1 MKKLINDPF
10 QVTVESIEGYANA
23 YPEIVKLISP
33 HVVARRDAPVKG
45 KVGVVIGGGSGHEP
59 LFLGWVGYGMA
70 DAAVL
75 GEVFAAPSPPFI
87 LDATRAA
94 NGGKGVL
101 YVYGNYSGD
110 NMNFDMASEMAKE
123 DGMETETVRVW
134 DDIASAPPERVH
146 ERRGLAGDLFVIK
159 VAGAKAQNGTSLSE
173 VKRTTERARDNCRT
187 FAVALSPATIPASGQ
202 PTFAIGEKEMY
213 FGIGAHG
220 ERGIKKTGLLSA
232 DETAQI
238 LVDGVVKDL
247 SLQGGDEVNVI
258 VNGYGS
264 TTLLELYIMN
274 RKVHDILSKL
284 RVRIH
289 RTEVGNFLTTQEMA
303 GASVTLMRLDEE
315 LKACYDSP
323 AYTPTFTKCPDLVRK
338 SGS

>member
-10 QVTVESIEGYANA
+10 QVTVESIQGYANA
-23 YPEIVKLISP
+23 YPEIVRLVSP
-33 HVVARRDAPVKG
+33 HVVARRDAPIKG

-70 DAAVL
+70 DAAAL

-110 NMNFDMASEMAKE
+110 SMNFDMASEMAKE
-123 DGMETETVRVW
+123 DGVETETVRVW
-134 DDIASAPPERVH
+134 DDIASAPPERVY
-146 ERRGLAGDLFVIK
+146 ERRGLAADLFVIK
-159 VAGAKAQNGTSLSE
+159 VAGAKAETGAPLSE
-173 VKRTTERARDNCRT
+173 VKKTTERARDNCRT

-202 PTFAIGEKEMY
+202 PTFVIGEKEMY

-247 SLQGGDEVNVI
+247 GLQGGDEVNVI

-274 RKVHDILSKL
+274 RKVHDILGKL
-284 RVRIH
+284 QIRIH

-303 GASVTLMRLDEE
+303 GASVTLMRLDQE

-323 AYTPTFTKCPDLVRK
+323 AYTPTFVKCPDLVRK
-338 SGS
+338 PGS